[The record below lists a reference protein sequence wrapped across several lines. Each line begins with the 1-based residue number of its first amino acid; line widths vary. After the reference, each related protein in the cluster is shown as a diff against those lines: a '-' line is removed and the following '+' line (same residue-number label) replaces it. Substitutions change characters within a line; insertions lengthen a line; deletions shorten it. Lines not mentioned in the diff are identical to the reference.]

1 MKSIKIVGL
10 TLINCILILF
20 AVLIHKTIYRVLL
33 LSYAS
38 LTMYC
43 LTFITIFFLL
53 NLLTNIVFL
62 KESNR

>member
-1 MKSIKIVGL
+1 MKIVGL

-20 AVLIHKTIYRVLL
+20 TVLIHKIIYRVLL
-33 LSYAS
+33 LGYAS
-38 LTMYC
+38 LTMYW

-62 KESNR
+62 KDSNR